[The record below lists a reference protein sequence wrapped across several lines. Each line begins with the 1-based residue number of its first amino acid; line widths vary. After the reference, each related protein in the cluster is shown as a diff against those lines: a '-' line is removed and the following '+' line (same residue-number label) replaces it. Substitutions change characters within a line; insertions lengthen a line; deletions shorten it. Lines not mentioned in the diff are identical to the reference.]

1 MPGAFFRHRGLIAFS
16 AGGAMAEAA
25 VLSFLAPS
33 ARPLAPQVTALPPL
47 SAYHDLRWLFAFN
60 QTWLGFTAVLMLL
73 VLARATVDA
82 VLLQLAWPSQ
92 ADPGAPGLPRP
103 RFGSSVVSCAV
114 LTILVGLVMSPVVT
128 LMFGVAL
135 LPFSWPYLAAVPILL
150 GTAVALSQGGVG
162 PAWWRRLPPVRT
174 AAWLIATFLVLS
186 LASALMAHLDTAG
199 IVAVAGLAGVV
210 DARAWYGLT
219 SAAVRRSMERPLH
232 PWAWRATLQ
241 RFRRSL
247 LDRTAWVPVAPLA
260 AVMVIALVVGL
271 TRLAFTGAVRFD
283 PAPWSP
289 ARRRRRLSAVGHTVG
304 TGARAPRASSAG
316 RARSGEQHRPERG
329 RHRGGAPNPGA
340 RCSWSRASGRA
351 AATPPTR
358 CAAAEPDML
367 VRQFSYLGLTAAGQP
382 VPYGPAA
389 GNLPIQVLGDRMAA
403 QVEDLYRQAGA
414 PVDVVAE
421 SEGTLGL
428 YAMLARHPHVPVR
441 SVTLLSP
448 IVEPDQL
455 GQAEGTVPGAALTT
469 LNNLVGGMSPYGSSG
484 AERADRLGERVRRP
498 ILRAGQPRAVAALA
512 GGDPARRR
520 GDPARVPVA
529 AERVLR
535 RRLPRRAARERL
547 GPAAGRGVPV
557 RRDGGRGQS
566 PPSGICA
573 LRPSSSRPRPR
584 PGGCRSYARNAR
596 ADLAQGLAVS
606 RLAGPSGIRY
616 ADLRDASSSA
626 SVVAPPVG
634 GPLTRAQAQKR
645 PPGNGGR
652 FLVSPAA
659 CRARTPERPR
669 GCPPYGT
676 DDPRRRAGH
685 PHRHPVR
692 PG

>member
-60 QTWLGFTAVLMLL
+60 QTWLGFTAVLMML
-73 VLARATVDA
+73 VLARAAVDA
-82 VLLQLAWPSQ
+82 ILLQLAWPSQ

-103 RFGSSVVSCAV
+103 PFGSSVVSCAV
-114 LTILVGLVMSPVVT
+114 LTILVGLLMSPVVT

-162 PAWWRRLPPVRT
+162 AAWWRRLPPVRT

-210 DARAWYGLT
+210 DARAWYALT
-219 SAAVRRSMERPLH
+219 AAAVRRSVERPLH

-260 AVMVIALVVGL
+260 AVMVIALVAGL

-283 PAPWSP
+283 PGPVVAS
-289 ARRRRRLSAVGHTVG
+289 AAEGAGLSAVGHTVS
-304 TGARAPRASSAG
+304 TGAGGPGSGPGQSSPGQSSPGTAVAPLRPAG
-316 RARSGEQHRPERG
+316 ADT
-329 RHRGGAPNPGA
+329 
-340 RCSWSRASGRA
+340 A
-351 AATPPTR
+351 AAVRPQGAVLVVEGFGSSCCNAADTLR
-358 CAAAEPDML
+358 AAEPDLL

-382 VPYGPAA
+382 VRYGPAA
-389 GNLPIQVLGDRMAA
+389 GNLPIQVLGDRMAT
-403 QVEDLYRQAGA
+403 QVEDLYRQAGS

-484 AERADRLGERVRRP
+484 ADALIDSVSQFGARYFEQVSRELSLPWLAVIPLADAVTLPACPWPRNVFFVDGFHGGLLGNPSARQLVEAF
-498 ILRAGQPRAVAALA
+498 LSGGTAGADVAAQRDLRTTA
-512 GGDPARRR
+512 QLIS
-520 GDPARVPVA
+520 A
-529 AERVLR
+529 A
-535 RRLPRRAARERL
+535 AAAWRMPE
-547 GPAAGRGVPV
+547 
-557 RRDGGRGQS
+557 
-566 PPSGICA
+566 
-573 LRPSSSRPRPR
+573 LRPEC
-584 PGGCRSYARNAR
+584 PG
-596 ADLAQGLAVS
+596 
-606 RLAGPSGIRY
+606 
-616 ADLRDASSSA
+616 
-626 SVVAPPVG
+626 
-634 GPLTRAQAQKR
+634 
-645 PPGNGGR
+645 
-652 FLVSPAA
+652 
-659 CRARTPERPR
+659 
-669 GCPPYGT
+669 
-676 DDPRRRAGH
+676 
-685 PHRHPVR
+685 
-692 PG
+692 